1 MGFKVSDVSAGVA
14 ANLAVFDEDELDN
27 EIEHNGPLGLSPAEY
42 FGGPDIGGASGGK
55 HHYDGE
61 DRGHDHAA
69 ELSDTGNTVFNYSM
83 RDRMDGDGGTA
94 NSIGYRNFSPL
105 SAEDMDIAE
114 KRRKEADERL
124 HLILEHYEAAQRLA
138 EIEARMHALE
148 RQIKDLE
155 GKIEALDRAF
165 EIGDDADINDDSLAG
180 LAKRNQMRRSLREAG
195 IDENEYFRADG
206 TFDQDKWLRD
216 QERNREIQRAYEDQ
230 VRRAYDEYH
239 QLQVERERTLR
250 ENPEL
255 ADKLQRQAAGDPQAQ
270 AEVQSLARTKDG
282 FVDLS
287 YTVINNSPNLGA
299 DAKVEALTQFGPQGH
314 ELQTDI
320 SVIAANASEG
330 VSSEAAWDNMA
341 SLPGAG
347 NDLPEQRVEVAL
359 RLPETLP
366 ELLSPALMNMPSGA
380 PEIQVP
386 NIRIIDTIPQNLRTS
401 ATSSGAERSTGS
413 LAAELGFDTVDT
425 GIKPITATFAQAV
438 TNQTS
443 VQQVAALDAEATLA
457 AERQRLSGA
466 TGSGTTV
473 SSPTGMMA

>member
-27 EIEHNGPLGLSPAEY
+27 EIEHNGPLGLSPSEY

-148 RQIKDLE
+148 REIKDLE

-216 QERNREIQRAYEDQ
+216 QETNREIQRAYEDR
-230 VRRAYDEYH
+230 VRRAYDEYRT
-239 QLQVERERTLR
+239 LSLEKERTLR
-250 ENPEL
+250 DNPHL
-255 ADKLQRQAAGDPQAQ
+255 SDTLTRQAAGDPAARAELERLAATKEGAESVIYTVRNNVPALDAQ
-270 AEVQSLARTKDG
+270 AKA
-282 FVDLS
+282 
-287 YTVINNSPNLGA
+287 
-299 DAKVEALTQFGPQGH
+299 EALTQVGPDGH
-314 ELQTDI
+314 RLESDAAIVTAQTTS
-320 SVIAANASEG
+320 SVDH
-330 VSSEAAWDNMA
+330 WDA
-341 SLPGAG
+341 VADLPGTDPQMSINA
-347 NDLPEQRVEVAL
+347 PSHQVAAV
-359 RLPETLP
+359 LPETLP
-366 ELLSPALMNMPSGA
+366 ELFAPALGTS
-380 PEIQVP
+380 PEGGNVIQIP
-386 NIRIIDTIPQNLRTS
+386 NIRIIDLIPEGLKTS
-401 ATSSGAERSTGS
+401 AAAGAERSVGS
-413 LAAELGFDTVDT
+413 VAAELGFDTVDT
-425 GIKPITATFAQAV
+425 GIKPISGMFSQAV
-438 TNQTS
+438 NAQTTPP
-443 VQQVAALDAEATLA
+443 QQVAGLDAEVALDAERRRLA
-457 AERQRLSGA
+457 AGTGGA
-466 TGSGTTV
+466 QV
-473 SSPTGMMA
+473 SAPVAMA